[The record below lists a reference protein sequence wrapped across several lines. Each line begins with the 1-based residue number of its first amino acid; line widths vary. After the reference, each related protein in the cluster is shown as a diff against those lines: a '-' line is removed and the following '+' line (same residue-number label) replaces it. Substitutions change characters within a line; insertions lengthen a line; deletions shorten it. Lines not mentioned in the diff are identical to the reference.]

1 MKKYIIFII
10 LFFILNLEAYPFPE
24 GIALRTLKTS
34 TAGCGSCHA
43 FNTSTAGSFSGP
55 DTVTAGQT
63 VQFTLTYT
71 GTNTGTYGVDIAA
84 KTGILAPGNSSAY
97 LKVLSSELV
106 QITGLTVTSLTFDYT
121 APLVPGIDSLY
132 ATVDK
137 GYLGRWNWIPGKR
150 ITVKLATGIRKENGI
165 VTAYSLKQNYPNPFN
180 PVTKIGFS
188 VPQNEFVTIRIYDI
202 QGREVSDLVNASLPA
217 GNYSVE
223 WNANGFPS
231 GIYYYRIEAGEFIQT
246 RSMILLR

>member
-10 LFFILNLEAYPFPE
+10 LFFILNLETYPFPE

-97 LKVLSSELV
+97 LKILSSELV

-121 APLVPGIDSLY
+121 APSVSGIDSLY

-137 GYLGRWNWIPGKR
+137 GYLGKWNWTPGKR
-150 ITVKLATGIRKENGI
+150 IVVKLPTVITKKTGFASGF
-165 VTAYSLKQNYPNPFN
+165 SLMQNFPNPFN
-180 PVTKIGFS
+180 PVTKIEFS
-188 VPQNEFVTIRIYDI
+188 IPGKEFVSLKIYNI
-202 QGREVSDLVNASLPA
+202 QGREVADIVNASLPA

-223 WNANGFPS
+223 WNAGGVPS
-231 GIYYYRIEAGEFIQT
+231 GIYYYRISAGEFIQT